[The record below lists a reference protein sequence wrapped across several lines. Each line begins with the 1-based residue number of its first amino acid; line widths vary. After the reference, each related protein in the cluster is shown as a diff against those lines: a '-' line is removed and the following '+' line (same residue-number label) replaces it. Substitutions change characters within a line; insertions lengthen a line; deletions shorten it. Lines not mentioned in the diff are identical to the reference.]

1 MAVATADIAS
11 RSILFHDPLLQN
23 VLVSSIFYLLI
34 ERSDNRTGS
43 MACMQQIEPE
53 SSLFVAKIKNREPL
67 NFSGELL
74 LGAE

>member
-1 MAVATADIAS
+1 
-11 RSILFHDPLLQN
+11 
-23 VLVSSIFYLLI
+23 
-34 ERSDNRTGS
+34 